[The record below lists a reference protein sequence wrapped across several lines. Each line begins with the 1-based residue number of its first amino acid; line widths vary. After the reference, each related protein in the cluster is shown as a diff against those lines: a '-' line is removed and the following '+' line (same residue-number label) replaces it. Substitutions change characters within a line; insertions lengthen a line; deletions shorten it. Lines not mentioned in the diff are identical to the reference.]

1 MFMNS
6 PYNRSIVTFFL
17 TYVPTQSWCNGSAL
31 PRILDSSAVQGLPC
45 EVIQVIENF
54 WELTT
59 FNTVYICMCES
70 VYQSHRGP
78 WTVFVDKSARFY
90 SADSEPRSPDS
101 PLPTMSPGP
110 SDTPQDPTVSP
121 DSDSPRSDTGPQS
134 PQPSQPSPRESGT
147 GPTWTVDRGPW
158 TIGHEFRKTTELFGK
173 GVNMSLHAYIHIH
186 TTLTHANHPPIHPSV
201 RSCTQIT

>member
-1 MFMNS
+1 MCLHNLGAMV
-6 PYNRSIVTFFL
+6 PLFL
-17 TYVPTQSWCNGSAL
+17 GSL
-31 PRILDSSAVQGLPC
+31 TLLSKVSHVKLSRLLKIFGSSQL
-45 EVIQVIENF
+45 
-54 WELTT
+54 LTR
-59 FNTVYICMCES
+59 FIFVCVNLES